1 MQNLA
6 VKLISQHWVEGS
18 GGVGGE
24 VAIRV
29 DQTLTQDATGTMA
42 YLQFE
47 ATGVDR
53 VKTELSISYVDHN
66 TLQVGFENAD
76 DHKYL
81 QTVAMKYGL
90 LYSRAGNGICHQVHL
105 ERFGVPGKTLLGSD
119 SHTPTGGGLGM
130 LAIGAGG
137 VDVALAMAGEPFR
150 FPMPKIVNVQLTG
163 TLPPFV
169 SAKDVIL
176 ELLRRLSCK
185 GGVGKIFEYTGEGIA
200 CLSVPERGTICN
212 MGAELGATSSLFPS
226 DEVTLQ
232 FLRAQGR
239 EGDFVSLTADFGASY
254 DEVIVIDLSTLRP
267 MVALPHLPDHV
278 VRVEDV
284 AGKAID
290 QVFIGSCTSASYLDF
305 MRAAAILKGHTVHPH
320 VSLCIA
326 PGSKQVFTMVARNGA
341 LADMIASGA
350 RILESACGPCLG
362 IGQAPCTGGISLRT
376 SNRNFEGRSGTR
388 DAQVHLVSVETAAIS
403 AIRGVLTDPAT
414 LKGDVKLDIA
424 LPDQF
429 FVDDNMIQHPPKDGA
444 AITVI
449 RGPNIVP
456 LPLFPE
462 MVSSIRADVLL
473 KVGDQITTDHIAPA
487 GAKILPLRSNIP
499 AISQYCFTVIDPT
512 FPTRAMAAG
521 IGIIVGGE
529 NYGQGSSREHAALCP
544 QYLGIRAVIA
554 KSYARIHRQN
564 LINCGILPLVFE
576 NPSDYDSI
584 AQGDALLLDDLY
596 EAVEGDCV
604 VACFEKKEGKIR
616 LTHGMSPRQK
626 KTLLAGGILNLVR
639 SKES

>member
-6 VKLISQHWVEGS
+6 EKVISRHLVAES
-18 GGVGGE
+18 DDMGGE
-24 VAIRV
+24 VAVRI

-47 ATGVDR
+47 AMGVEQ
-53 VKTELSISYVDHN
+53 VKTELSVSYVDHN

-81 QTVAMKYGL
+81 QTVAMKHGL

-105 ERFGVPGKTLLGSD
+105 ERFGVPGKTLLGAD

-137 VDVALAMAGEPFR
+137 VDVALAMAGQPFH
-150 FPMPKIVNVQLTG
+150 FPMPKIVNVRLTG
-163 TLPPFV
+163 KLPSFV
-169 SAKDVIL
+169 SAKDIIL

-185 GGVGKIFEYTGEGIA
+185 GGVGKIFEYTGDGIA

-232 FLRAQGR
+232 FLKAQGR
-239 EGDFVSLTADFGASY
+239 EGDFVPLTADAGASY
-254 DEVIVIDLSTLRP
+254 DEVITIDLSALRT

-278 VRVEDV
+278 VQVEDV
-284 AGKAID
+284 AGKTID

-305 MRAAAILKGHTVHPH
+305 MRAAAILKGHTVHPE

-326 PGSKQVFTMVARNGA
+326 PGSKQVFSMVARNGA

-350 RILESACGPCLG
+350 RILESACGPCVG

-376 SNRNFEGRSGTR
+376 SNRNFEGRSGTK
-388 DAQVHLVSVETAAIS
+388 DAQIHLVSVETAAAS
-403 AIRGVLTDPAT
+403 AIRGVLTDPTT
-414 LKGDVKLDIA
+414 LNGEIELDVP
-424 LPDQF
+424 LPDHF
-429 FVDDNMIQHPPKDGA
+429 IVDDNMIQHPPKDGA
-444 AITVI
+444 GITVV

-456 LPLFPE
+456 LPLFPP
-462 MVSSIRADVLL
+462 MDSSIHADVLL

-499 AISQYCFTVIDPT
+499 AISKYCFTPVDPT
-512 FPTRAMAAG
+512 FPDRAMAANV
-521 IGIIVGGE
+521 GIIVGGE

-544 QYLGIRAVIA
+544 QYLGIRAVIV

-576 NPSDYDSI
+576 NPSDYDRI
-584 AQGDALLLDDLY
+584 EQGDSLLLDNLY
-596 EAVEGDCV
+596 ETVEGDCV
-604 VACFEKKEGKIR
+604 VARFGKKEGEIR
-616 LTHGMSPRQK
+616 LKHGMSPRQI
-626 KTLLAGGILNLVR
+626 KTMFAGGILNRVR
-639 SKES
+639 HKER

>member
-6 VKLISQHWVEGS
+6 TKLIRQHLLEGS
-18 GGVGGE
+18 GSVGDE

-47 ATGVDR
+47 AMGIDR

-76 DHKYL
+76 DHRYL
-81 QTVAMKYGL
+81 RTVAMKYGL

-163 TLPPFV
+163 KLPDFV
-169 SAKDVIL
+169 SAKDIIL

-185 GGVGKIFEYTGEGIA
+185 GGVGRIFEYTGEGIA

-212 MGAELGATSSLFPS
+212 MGAELGATTSLFPS
-226 DEVTLQ
+226 DDATLK
-232 FLRAQGR
+232 FLKAQGR
-239 EGDFVSLTADFGASY
+239 EKDFTPLQADEGAPY
-254 DEVIVIDLSTLRP
+254 DETIDIHLGDLRP
-267 MVALPHLPDHV
+267 MVALPHLPDNV
-278 VRVEDV
+278 VPVADV

-305 MRAAAILKGHTVHPH
+305 MRAAAILKGNTVHPR

-341 LADMIASGA
+341 LAEMIASGA

-362 IGQAPCTGGISLRT
+362 IGQAPGTGEASLRT
-376 SNRNFEGRSGTR
+376 SNRNFLGRSGTA
-388 DAQVHLVSVETAAIS
+388 DAQVHLVSVETAALS
-403 AIRGVLTDPAT
+403 AIRGVLTDPTT
-414 LKGDVKLDIA
+414 LKGDVKLDIP
-424 LPDQF
+424 LPDAF
-429 FVDDNMIQHPPKDGA
+429 LVDDNMIQHPPKEGSS
-444 AITVI
+444 VEVV

-456 LPLFPE
+456 LPLFPAME
-462 MVSSIRADVLL
+462 QSLRAEVLL

-487 GAKILPLRSNIP
+487 GAKILPLRSNVP
-499 AISQYCFTVIDPT
+499 AISQYCFSVLDTT
-512 FPTRAMAAG
+512 FPARAAAAG
-521 IGIIVGGE
+521 RGVIVGGE

-576 NPSDYDSI
+576 NPSDYDRVD
-584 AQGDALLLDDLY
+584 QGDLLLLDDLY
-596 EAVEGDCV
+596 AAVEGDCV
-604 VACFEKKEGKIR
+604 TARFGKKDGEIR
-616 LTHGMSPRQK
+616 LKHGMSPRQI

-639 SKES
+639 GKER